1 MSTAEDPTPKNTRL
15 HREDWLA
22 HALETLRCE
31 GISGLRV
38 EPLARSLGV
47 TTGSFYW
54 HFKDRRDL
62 LQSVLAHWMELMTDA
77 IEERRLVSGGP
88 KERLARL
95 LRDIT
100 VEERNRYDLA
110 VRNWATFDE
119 MAHSAVRKVDE
130 GRLSFCME
138 LFLGLGFTL
147 EEAEVRS
154 RMLMFY
160 QVGEVGFS
168 IPDSLEKRLEYVD
181 QRIRILAE
189 HCDQV

>member
-1 MSTAEDPTPKNTRL
+1 MSTAQDPAPKNTRL

-22 HALETLRCE
+22 HALEALRCE

-62 LQSVLAHWMELMTDA
+62 LESVLTHWTELMTDA
-77 IEERRLVSGGP
+77 IEERRLISEDP
-88 KERLARL
+88 KLRLTRL

-100 VEERNRYDLA
+100 IEERNRYDLA

-119 MAHSAVRKVDE
+119 MAQSAVRKVDE
-130 GRLSFCME
+130 CRLSAVVVSSQDPQASEF
-138 LFLGLGFTL
+138 GLGERDRRCVPGCL
-147 EEAEVRS
+147 
-154 RMLMFY
+154 
-160 QVGEVGFS
+160 
-168 IPDSLEKRLEYVD
+168 
-181 QRIRILAE
+181 
-189 HCDQV
+189 

>member
-1 MSTAEDPTPKNTRL
+1 MSTAQDPAPKNTRL

-22 HALETLRCE
+22 HALEALRCE

-62 LQSVLAHWMELMTDA
+62 LESVLTHWTELMTDA
-77 IEERRLVSGGP
+77 IEERRLISEDP
-88 KERLARL
+88 KLRLTRL

-100 VEERNRYDLA
+100 IEERNRYDLA

-119 MAHSAVRKVDE
+119 MAQSAVRKVDE
-130 GRLSFCME
+130 CRLDFCMD
-138 LFLGLGFTL
+138 LFLGLGFSQA
-147 EEAEVRS
+147 EAEVRS

-168 IPDSLEKRLEYVD
+168 IPDSIEKRLEYVD
-181 QRIRILAE
+181 RRIDILAK
-189 HCDQV
+189 HCE